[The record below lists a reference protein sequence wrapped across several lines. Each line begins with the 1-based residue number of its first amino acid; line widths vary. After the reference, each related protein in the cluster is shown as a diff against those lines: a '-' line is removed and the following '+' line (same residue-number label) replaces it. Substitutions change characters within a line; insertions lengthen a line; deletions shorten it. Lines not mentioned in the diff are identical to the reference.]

1 MFVKIFRPYILFNL
15 ILFFSFSIS
24 VNTIAGFED
33 LNLLFYIFFHLTF
46 IYTLFYYYN
55 YSIFILALFYGILF
69 DIFLLNEISIH
80 LIIFILLTLLYIL
93 IKKYLFL
100 LSAFQASITIYIT
113 LITILFFELILSYF
127 TASISLNFVQMIKYI
142 LLSTL
147 IFIPSIYLF
156 NKVDK

>member
-1 MFVKIFRPYILFNL
+1 MISKIYRPYILFNL

-24 VNTIAGFED
+24 VNTIAGLED

-80 LIIFILLTLLYIL
+80 LIIFIILTLLYIL

-100 LSAFQASITIYIT
+100 LSSFQVSITIYIT

>member
-1 MFVKIFRPYILFNL
+1 MISKIYRPYILFNL

-80 LIIFILLTLLYIL
+80 LIIFIILTLLYIL

-100 LSAFQASITIYIT
+100 LSSFQVSITIYIT
-113 LITILFFELILSYF
+113 LITILFFELILGYF
-127 TASISLNFVQMIKYI
+127 IASININFVQMIKYI